1 MIEII
6 SSEFVFIDCLQNVR
20 VHSIGARTSMG
31 LRLGTELQHM
41 RDVSE
46 HVVPGA
52 HITSL
57 TLINFLHSLYSFELF
72 SCATHY
78 HL

>member
-6 SSEFVFIDCLQNVR
+6 SSEFVFIDCSQNVR
-20 VHSIGARTSMG
+20 VHSIGARSSTG

-41 RDVSE
+41 RDMSK
-46 HVVPGA
+46 HVVLGA

-57 TLINFLHSLYSFELF
+57 TLIDFLRSLYSFELF